1 VQWNIA
7 VKPRGPDP
15 RPFLWLTEED
25 IAAARRVL
33 LVLGEREAGASDG
46 HSDRREAAAPDRR
59 NMFDR
64 AELLLAMRERRIH
77 VFGSRFSTEQPFAM
91 LLALY
96 VIEDREPAI
105 TVSRLAELAC
115 LNMTTTLRWLD
126 ILLKQGWLSRAS
138 TKDRRKAQISLTEK
152 SREAMERL
160 LSSAG

>member
-1 VQWNIA
+1 M
-7 VKPRGPDP
+7 KRRGPHP
-15 RPFLWLTEED
+15 RPFLWLTDED

-33 LVLGEREAGASDG
+33 LVLSEREAGAADG
-46 HSDRREAAAPDRR
+46 HPDGR
-59 NMFDR
+59 NLAVPDPRNLFDR

-77 VFGSRFSTEQPFAM
+77 VFGARFSTEQPFAM

-115 LNMTTTLRWLD
+115 INMTTTLRWLD
-126 ILLKQGWLSRAS
+126 ILLKQGWLSRTS
-138 TKDRRKAQISLTEK
+138 TQDRRKAQISLTEK

-160 LSSAG
+160 LGSAG